1 MTENDPLQ
9 TQRDIPGGADLDLIT
24 ELHAAGF
31 DDATEIGRGGF
42 GVVYR
47 CSQAALDR
55 TVAVKVLTA
64 DLDEENTERFFR
76 EQQAMG
82 RLTGHPNI
90 VNVLQVG
97 ATETGRPYLV
107 MQYYPRDSLDAWI
120 RLHGPLSTEQ
130 VLRLGVKMAGAIET
144 AFRLG
149 VVHRDVKPANIL
161 LTDYGEPALTDFG
174 IAHIAGGFHTATGT
188 VTGSPA
194 FTAPEVL
201 GGDPPGPASD
211 VYGLGAT
218 LFCALTGH
226 AAFERHRGEQVVAQF
241 LRITTQP
248 VPDLRETGID
258 DDVCALI
265 EEAMSRSSQDRPSAA
280 ALGEKIQ
287 QLQLNHG
294 FPLDEMALRTEP
306 DDDQLRGRISVPLGL
321 PLDGPHAADQRPHLS
336 APSGTLPGNLTLEL
350 TSFVGR
356 RAELAEAQH
365 LLESARLVT
374 LTGMGGVGKTRL
386 ALRVAAD
393 LQETFHD
400 GVWLVELDEINDDSL
415 LIQLVAGALGVREQA
430 ARPLREVLA
439 DFVSSRSL
447 LLVLDNC
454 EHVVSAVAQLAESLL
469 RRSPK
474 LRILATSREALSIG
488 GEATLR
494 IAPLAVPTPGQQP
507 RGPLTTDAVALF
519 VERAASAQ
527 PGFQLTARNESAI
540 AQICSRLDG
549 LPLAIELAAARIRVM
564 SPDQILERLT
574 DRFTLLTRGSRAAP
588 NRQQTLRWSIDWSY
602 ALCSAVEQH
611 VWERLSVF
619 AGGFELDAAE
629 GICDG
634 DLRADELLDSLSS
647 LVDKSILLRE
657 ETRTAVRFRMLDTVR
672 EYGRDKLDQTG
683 EYAQL
688 RRKHRDWYQQLV
700 LDADAGWISDRQLD
714 WISRLE
720 REQPNLREALSI
732 TAQEAAPESD
742 DDTALRITTA
752 LFPFWLSRGL
762 LTEGRYW
769 LDRAVAQDSGKLST
783 ARITALCADSVL
795 AELQGDLAT
804 GRSLIVQARAA
815 TGPRP
820 DDAVHAE
827 IAHAEG
833 ISALFG
839 GDFDDARA
847 RLEDAIAVFDSIGAL
862 RPQVEGL
869 LQLGWAHAFRGDS
882 EQALMSYEKALVITE
897 SRGESVYRSY
907 ALWGTGVTRW
917 QQGDED
923 SAVQLLQQCL
933 RLALLRD
940 DPLMAAPS
948 MEALAWIACER
959 DSARAS
965 VMMGAAEALGR
976 TVGSSTVLFP
986 NLLVH
991 HDACER
997 HALAA
1002 LGRRTFEAARDIGAN
1017 LGFEVSVA
1025 YALGECTVDPTA
1037 KTLLTRRERQVAELI
1052 VTGRTDSEIGAQLS
1066 ISPHTVHG
1074 HVKHILAKFG
1084 LSSRTQIGAAMSSP
1098 PGARASDPPSGPT

>member
-9 TQRDIPGGADLDLIT
+9 TQREASGGADLDLIT
-24 ELHAAGF
+24 ELRTAGF
-31 DDATEIGRGGF
+31 EAATEIGRGGF

-55 TVAVKVLTA
+55 TVAVKVLTTV
-64 DLDEENTERFFR
+64 LDEENKERFFR
-76 EQQAMG
+76 EQRAMG

-97 ATETGRPYLV
+97 STTTGRPYLV

-120 RLHGPLSTEQ
+120 RLHGPLATEQ
-130 VLRLGVKMAGAIET
+130 VLRLGVKMAGAIES
-144 AFRLG
+144 AYRLG
-149 VVHRDVKPANIL
+149 IVHRDVKPANIL

-174 IAHIAGGFHTATGT
+174 IAHVAGGFRTATGT

-226 AAFERHRGEQVVAQF
+226 AAFERRRGEHMVAQF

-258 DDVCALI
+258 DDVCALV
-265 EEAMSRSSQDRPSAA
+265 EEAMSRRSQDRPSAA
-280 ALGEKIQ
+280 ALGEKLQ
-287 QLQLNHG
+287 QLQLDHG
-294 FPLDEMALRTEP
+294 FPLDEMALRAGP
-306 DDDQLRGRISVPLGL
+306 DDDQFQGRISIPLGL
-321 PLDGPHAADQRPHLS
+321 PPDKHDDGDHRPHRGV
-336 APSGTLPGNLTLEL
+336 PSGKLSGNLALEL

-356 RAELAEAQH
+356 RTELAESKH
-365 LLESARLVT
+365 LLKLSRLVT

-393 LQETFHD
+393 LQKSFRD
-400 GVWLVELDEINDDSL
+400 GVWLVELDGISDDSL
-415 LIQLVAGALGVREQA
+415 LVQLVAGALGVREQA
-430 ARPLREVLA
+430 GRPMREVLA

-454 EHVVSAVAQLAESLL
+454 EHVVSAAAEFAESVL

-494 IAPLAVPTPGQQP
+494 VAPLAVPIPGRQVSEP
-507 RGPLTTDAVALF
+507 IGNDAVALF
-519 VERAASAQ
+519 AERAASAQ
-527 PGFQLTARNESAI
+527 PGFQLTAQNESVV

-564 SPDQILERLT
+564 APEQILERLT
-574 DRFTLLTRGSRAAP
+574 NRFTLLTRGSRAAP
-588 NRQQTLRWSIDWSY
+588 SRQQTLRWSIDWSY
-602 ALCSAVEQH
+602 DLCDAVEQRL
-611 VWERLSVF
+611 WERLSVF
-619 AGGFELDAAE
+619 AGGFELDAVE
-629 GICDG
+629 GICDR
-634 DLRADELLDSLSS
+634 DLRTDELLDSLSS

-657 ETRTAVRFRMLDTVR
+657 ETNTVVRFRLLETVR
-672 EYGRDKLDQTG
+672 EYGRDKLDQSD

-688 RRKHRDWYQQLV
+688 RRRHRDWYQQLA
-700 LDADAGWISDRQLD
+700 LAAEAGWISDRQLD

-720 REQPNLREALSI
+720 REQPNLREALSY
-732 TAQEAAPESD
+732 TGNEQVSDPD
-742 DDTALRITTA
+742 DDSALRTATA

-762 LTEGRYW
+762 LSEGRYW
-769 LDRAVAQDSGKLST
+769 LDRALARDPQQRSF

-795 AELQGDLAT
+795 AELQADLTT
-804 GRSLIVQARAA
+804 GQSLIEQARVAA
-815 TGPRP
+815 GPSP
-820 DDAVHAE
+820 EAAVQAE

-839 GDFDDARA
+839 GNFEQARS
-847 RLEDAIAVFDSIGAL
+847 RLELAIELADTIGAL

-869 LQLGWAHAFRGDS
+869 LQLGWAHAFRGDTA
-882 EQALMSYEKALVITE
+882 QALVSHEKALTITE

-907 ALWGTGVTRW
+907 ALWGTGVAHW
-917 QQGDED
+917 QQGNEE
-923 SAVQLLQQCL
+923 SAVRLLQQCL
-933 RLALLRD
+933 RLARLRD
-940 DPLMAAPS
+940 DPMMAAPC
-948 MEALAWIACER
+948 MEALSWIACKQ
-959 DSARAS
+959 DSSRAS
-965 VMMGAAEALGR
+965 VMMGAADALGR

-991 HDACER
+991 HDACEQ
-997 HALAA
+997 HARAA
-1002 LGRRTFEAARDIGAN
+1002 LGRHTFETARDTGAA
-1017 LGFEVSVA
+1017 LGFEASIA
-1025 YALGECTVDPTA
+1025 YALGETDVDLTRN
-1037 KTLLTRRERQVAELI
+1037 LQLTRREREVAELLAA
-1052 VTGRTDSEIGAQLS
+1052 GRTDKEIGDLLS

-1074 HVKHILAKFG
+1074 HIKHIVAKFG
-1084 LSSRTQIGAAMSSP
+1084 LTSRVQLVAALSP
-1098 PGARASDPPSGPT
+1098 AEGKRASPSSGS